1 MNVAR
6 TLPGVTLHLG
16 EDTRVRGML
25 GSCQHPEVL
34 FKLFDSS
41 CIGCMVA
48 VETVTSTVTAIVSRS
63 AFVCL
68 ALLLDKPA

>member
-48 VETVTSTVTAIVSRS
+48 VETVTPTATVYVSRS
-63 AFVCL
+63 TSVQL
-68 ALLLDKPA
+68 GLLLAGPA